1 VSDLV
6 QRLLGPAGHDVDCD
20 ECFDRL
26 DAYVERELAGAD
38 ADALVPG
45 MREHLE
51 ACPACA
57 EEHASLRALAAAES
71 SADG

>member
-6 QRLLGPAGHDVDCD
+6 HRLLGPRGHDIDCD

-26 DAYVERELAGAD
+26 DAYVELELAGDNAE
-38 ADALVPG
+38 AVVPG
-45 MREHLE
+45 MREHLH

-57 EEHASLRALAAAES
+57 EEHASLRALAAE
-71 SADG
+71 